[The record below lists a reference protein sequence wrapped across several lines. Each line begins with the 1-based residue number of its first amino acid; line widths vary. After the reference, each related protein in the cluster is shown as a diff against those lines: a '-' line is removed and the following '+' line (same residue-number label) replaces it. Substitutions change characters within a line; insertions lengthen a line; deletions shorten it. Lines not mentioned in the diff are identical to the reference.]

1 MKNLAWKLRVL
12 AWRLGLPIALV
23 CCLGGCELRRIKRDC
38 LREIAAATTTEQVDT
53 IERLCG
59 LRIERR

>member
-1 MKNLAWKLRVL
+1 MRDLAWKLRVW

-38 LREIAAATTTEQVDT
+38 LAEIAAATTDEQVNT
-53 IERLCG
+53 IERLCN